1 MRHAA
6 GSNADVT
13 NGRVLVIDDAPEI
26 VRVIAV
32 ALTARGYRVETA
44 ACGQA
49 GLDAAAQSPPDVVVV
64 DMCLPD
70 MTGFEV
76 IRALRT
82 WSRAAIIALS
92 ASTEVAGKVL
102 ALDLG
107 ADDFVVKPFDVPELV
122 ARMRA
127 AARRAGRAGG
137 GSFVHVGPWTIDLAR
152 RTVSGPHGAV
162 TLTPMEWRLLEVLAR
177 RPGRLVTQHEL
188 LSEMPAGRPHVPD
201 SSYLRIHMMH
211 LRQKLE
217 PDPSRPRH
225 LVTEP
230 GMGFRL
236 RP

>member
-1 MRHAA
+1 
-6 GSNADVT
+6 
-13 NGRVLVIDDAPEI
+13 
-26 VRVIAV
+26 
-32 ALTARGYRVETA
+32 LTARGYCVEA
-44 ACGQA
+44 SACGQA
-49 GLDAAAQSPPDVVVV
+49 GLDAAAQSPPDIIIV
-64 DMCLPD
+64 DMRLPD

-76 IRALRT
+76 IRALRR

-92 ASTEVAGKVL
+92 ASTDIADKVL

-137 GSFVHVGPWTIDLAR
+137 GSCVHVGPWTIDLAR
-152 RTVSGPHGAV
+152 RTISGPHGGV

-177 RPGRLVTQHEL
+177 RPGSLVTQDEL
-188 LSEMPAGRPHVPD
+188 LAEMPAGRPHVPD